1 MEGHLRG
8 AKVKGHACMPVWFWK
23 DGCWWMCIWSRGRR
37 AVQGRGTN
45 EAVCSQVS
53 AGSDAGRTYR
63 WVTYAKA
70 RVVSIPFLFLRS
82 HPLVVITGRL
92 LQCITPVMIGK
103 VEKRLQMP
111 DLCP

>member
-1 MEGHLRG
+1 MPACQCGSGRMAAGGCASGAGAEGP
-8 AKVKGHACMPVWFWK
+8 M
-23 DGCWWMCIWSRGRR
+23 
-37 AVQGRGTN
+37 QGRGMN
-45 EAVCSQVS
+45 EAVCTQVS

-70 RVVSIPFLFLRS
+70 RVVSIPFLFLHS

-103 VEKRLQMP
+103 VEKRLQMS